1 MTGRHRRLLSLGVSA
16 ALLVALAFAGVMTI
30 VGTAGEPTTTSTQD
44 SAERA
49 EVQRVA
55 SSFAVNVNTYS
66 AADIDNYASRVR
78 PLLTDQFEPS
88 FDQAIRGI
96 VSQGKATKLQSK
108 GEVLVT
114 GVSSVDPDSA
124 TVLVV
129 SDADV
134 SSSVG
139 NQARHFRWQ
148 VSLVRQNGK
157 WLVDGFQPM

>member
-1 MTGRHRRLLSLGVSA
+1 VTGRNRRLLSLGLSA
-16 ALLVALAFAGVMTI
+16 ALLVALAFAVVMTI
-30 VGTAGEPTTTSTQD
+30 VGSAGESVATSTQE
-44 SAERA
+44 SAQRA

-55 SSFAVNVNTYS
+55 SAFAVNVNTYS
-66 AADIDNYASRVR
+66 ASDVGSYTQRVR
-78 PLLTDQFEPS
+78 PLLTDQFGPS
-88 FDQAIRGI
+88 FDRAVSGI
-96 VSQGKATKLQSK
+96 VAKAKATQLKSQ

-114 GVSSVDPDSA
+114 GVSALDADSA

-134 SSSVG
+134 TSSVG

-148 VSLVRQNGK
+148 VDLVRQDGK